1 MARTELGWS
10 QFLSMG
16 AVTAGVVVVGLV
28 LGLVIDHLSG
38 TSPVFLFVGLVI
50 GLIGAT
56 AYNIVTIRTYLK
68 N

>member
-28 LGLVIDHLSG
+28 LGLVVDHLLG
-38 TSPVFLFVGLVI
+38 TLPIFLFVGLAV
-50 GLIGAT
+50 GLVGAAT
-56 AYNIVTIRTYLK
+56 YNVVTIRTYLK